1 MPENNERLAILEKAY
16 EGIEKGM
23 SRMEQKLDSLLE
35 HIEKKFVPRSEMEAT
50 NRRLEDKIEA
60 LESHVKA
67 IRERDWKLVGW
78 TITTIATIGA
88 SVLLIIF
95 K

>member
-1 MPENNERLAILEKAY
+1 MPETNERLAIVEKAV
-16 EGIEKGM
+16 EGIERGM

-50 NRRLEDKIEA
+50 HRRLEDKIDA
-60 LESHVKA
+60 LESQVKA
-67 IRERDWKLVGW
+67 TRERDWRLIGW
-78 TITTIATIGA
+78 TITAVATIGG